1 MGPAFV
7 LYTPGLYTD
16 MAGLGAGDQIQGLV
30 HARHVFYLEATAP
43 AMFFLDK
50 TYIYPSWL

>member
-1 MGPAFV
+1 MWKAVGPTFV
-7 LYTPGLYTD
+7 LYTPGLYVD
-16 MAGLGAGDQIQGLV
+16 MAGFGAGDQIQGLV

-50 TYIYPSWL
+50 TCI